1 MIAVDDRR
9 CWLGE
14 GPIWH
19 PQRAQMFWFDILN
32 DTLMTRDGDTPR
44 EGGFDA
50 NASAAGWVD
59 RDTFLVATAN
69 GLETLNVETGAHTPI
84 AQVENDNLGT
94 RSNDGRA
101 DPYGGFWFGTM
112 AHPGVN
118 QTGAI
123 YRYYRG
129 EVRTLF
135 PQIAIP
141 NATCFSPDGTRAYF
155 ADTPDLQV
163 MTVRLDE
170 THGWPVGD
178 PEVFL
183 DFSAQGALPDGA
195 VVDAAGNIWIA
206 FYNGA
211 EIAAFDP
218 NGTKLHSIAIPAK
231 KSTCPAFGGAD
242 LTDLYCTSCYRDVD
256 DAELADYPQS
266 GRLVMQSGFGPGQ
279 PEHQVIL

>member
-19 PQRAQMFWFDILN
+19 PERAQMFWFDILN
-32 DTLMTRDGDTPR
+32 DMLLTRDGDTPR
-44 EGGFDA
+44 EWVFDT

-59 RDTFLVATAN
+59 HDTFLIATAK
-69 GLETLNVETGAHTPI
+69 GLETLNVETGARTHI
-84 AQVENDNLGT
+84 VDVEADNQGT

-118 QTGAI
+118 QRGAI

-135 PQIAIP
+135 PEIAIP
-141 NATCFSPDGTRAYF
+141 NATCFTPDGTRAYF
-155 ADTPDLQV
+155 ADTPDFQV
-163 MTVRLDE
+163 MTVRLDG
-170 THGWPVGD
+170 THGWPVGN

-183 DFSAQGALPDGA
+183 DFTAKGLRPDGA
-195 VVDAAGNIWIA
+195 VVDAAGNLWIA
-206 FYNGA
+206 FYEDARITGFA
-211 EIAAFDP
+211 PD
-218 NGTKLHSIAIPAK
+218 GTVIQTIAIPAK
-231 KSTCPAFGGAD
+231 KSTCPGFGGAD
-242 LTDLYCTSCYRDVD
+242 LTNLYCTSCYRDVD
-256 DAELADYPQS
+256 DAELVEYPQS
-266 GRLVMQSGFGPGQ
+266 GQLMMQSGFGPGQ